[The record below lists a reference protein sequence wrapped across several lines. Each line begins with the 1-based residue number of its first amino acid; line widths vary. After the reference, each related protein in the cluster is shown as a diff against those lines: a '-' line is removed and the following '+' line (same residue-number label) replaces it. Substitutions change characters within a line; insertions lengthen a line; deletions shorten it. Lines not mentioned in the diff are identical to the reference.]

1 MSLSIF
7 LLFSNSALSS
17 SLFFKNGLNFQETP
31 INEEMK
37 AFYSLNKGAW
47 VDIAQL
53 DMSDTSSLS
62 NLVTYTNGDRLRVK
76 IMTSTKRFV
85 SESVLIPND
94 RNSQPHMFEIKGT
107 TLPEELHVQVDGVL
121 GQGTIKRSFKTD
133 SGRQYLLLPV
143 EEQV

>member
-1 MSLSIF
+1 
-7 LLFSNSALSS
+7 
-17 SLFFKNGLNFQETP
+17 
-31 INEEMK
+31 MK
-37 AFYSLNKGAW
+37 AFYSLNKGSW

-133 SGRQYLLLPV
+133 SGRQYRITTCGGAGVIIACAVGNYGELVMQFAGIALSLIHI
-143 EEQV
+143 